1 MLKKLHISNYVL
13 IKNLDVDFT
22 NGLSIITGETGAG
35 KSILLGALGL
45 VLGERADAKTLSDK
59 NKKCII
65 EAEFD
70 ISEYP
75 LQQFFNENEIDYE
88 TLTIIRR
95 EINAEGK
102 SRAFVN
108 DTPVNLSLLKTLSST
123 LVDVHSQHQTL
134 TVGNSSFQLNVTDAL
149 ANHSE
154 LLHSYRENF
163 NHYRQLQNTLN
174 DLLEK
179 EKQASA
185 EFDFIQFQYEE
196 LNNANLKEGETE
208 TLEKELEIL
217 THSESILK
225 SVETARHLISEDEQN
240 AVQLIHQSIQ
250 QLQQAAK
257 YHPKTE
263 SILKRLMSCN
273 IELKDIASEMD
284 LIQNNIH
291 FNPERIEIISER
303 LSVINHLLQKHRLNE
318 VSNLLQLKD
327 SLEQKL
333 SGFNSVAE
341 DIERIKKE
349 IATVES
355 TLNKQAATLSE
366 NRKEAAKKLTRK
378 ILKLLHEVALPDAQF
393 EVSLTS
399 LQHFSHSGLDAIR
412 FLFSANK
419 GVQPQELS
427 KVASGGE
434 MSRLMLCLKAIL
446 AEVTS
451 MPTIIFDEI
460 DTGISG
466 ETAFKVGNMIEALA
480 KKRQVIAITHLPQ
493 MASKGE
499 MHYFVYKQT
508 LGSNTETRVKL
519 LSKEERIQEIA
530 KMLSGEGIT
539 EASIENAKDLL
550 LN

>member
-75 LQQFFNENEIDYE
+75 LQQFFSENEIDYE
-88 TLTIIRR
+88 TQTIIRR

-154 LLHSYRENF
+154 LLLSYRENF

-257 YHPKTE
+257 YHTETE

-393 EVSLTS
+393 EASLTS

-466 ETAFKVGNMIEALA
+466 ETAFKVGNMIEVLA

>member
-75 LQQFFNENEIDYE
+75 LQQFFSENEIDYE
-88 TLTIIRR
+88 TQTIIRR

-154 LLHSYRENF
+154 LLLSYRENF

-303 LSVINHLLQKHRLNE
+303 LSVINHLLQKHRLKE

-393 EVSLTS
+393 EASLTS

-466 ETAFKVGNMIEALA
+466 ETAFKVGNMIEVLA

>member
-13 IKNLDVDFT
+13 IKELDVDFT
-22 NGLSIITGETGAG
+22 KGLSIITGETGAG

-185 EFDFIQFQYEE
+185 EFDFIQFQYVE
-196 LNNANLKEGETE
+196 LKAAALKDGETE
-208 TLEKELEIL
+208 SLEKELEIL

-240 AVQLIHQSIQ
+240 VVQLIHQSIQ

-257 YHPKTE
+257 YHPETE

-284 LIQNNIH
+284 LVQNSIQY
-291 FNPERIEIISER
+291 NPERIEIISER

-318 VSNLLQLKD
+318 VSSLIQLKD

-341 DIERIKKE
+341 DIEKVKKE
-349 IATVES
+349 IATIES
-355 TLNKQAATLSE
+355 TLNKQGSTLSE
-366 NRKEAAKKLTRK
+366 NRRDAAKKLTRK
-378 ILKLLHEVALPDAQF
+378 ILKLLHEVSLPDAQF
-393 EVSLTS
+393 EVSLTA
-399 LQHFSHSGLDAIR
+399 LQHFSHSGMDAIR

-446 AEVTS
+446 AEVIS

-480 KKRQVIAITHLPQ
+480 KKRQVITITHLPQ

-519 LSKEERIQEIA
+519 LTKEERIQEIA

>member
-75 LQQFFNENEIDYE
+75 LQQFFSENEIDYE
-88 TLTIIRR
+88 TQTIIRR

-154 LLHSYRENF
+154 LLLSYRENF

-393 EVSLTS
+393 EASLTS

>member
-13 IKNLDVDFT
+13 IKELDVDFT

-45 VLGERADAKTLSDK
+45 VLGERADAKTLSDR

-70 ISEYP
+70 ISEYH
-75 LQQFFNENEIDYE
+75 LQKFFNENEIDYE
-88 TLTIIRR
+88 ERTIIRR

-102 SRAFVN
+102 SRAFIN
-108 DTPVNLSLLKTLSST
+108 DTPVNLTLLKTLSST

-149 ANHSE
+149 ADHNE
-154 LLHSYRENF
+154 LLHTYKELYNQ
-163 NHYRQLQNTLN
+163 YQQLQKTLST
-174 DLLEK
+174 LE
-179 EKQASA
+179 EREQQSSA
-185 EFDFIQFQYEE
+185 EYDFIQFQYDE
-196 LNNANLKEGETE
+196 LNNADLKDGEQE
-208 TLEKELEIL
+208 TLEKELEVL
-217 THSESILK
+217 THAETILK
-225 SVETARHLISEDEQN
+225 SIETASHLLSEDEQN
-240 AVQLIHQSIQ
+240 IVQLMNQSIL
-250 QLQQAAK
+250 QLQLAAK
-257 YHPKTE
+257 YHPETE
-263 SILKRLMSCN
+263 NILKRMISCN
-273 IELKDIASEMD
+273 IELKDITSEMD
-284 LIQNNIH
+284 TVKDSIH
-291 FNPERIEIISER
+291 FSPERIEIINER
-303 LSVINHLLQKHRLNE
+303 LSVINRLEQKHRLND
-318 VSNLLQLKD
+318 VKLLIELKD
-327 SLEQKL
+327 TLERKINEY
-333 SGFNSVAE
+333 SSVAD
-341 DIERIKKE
+341 DINRIKNE
-349 IATVES
+349 ISALEVKLRE
-355 TLNKQAATLSE
+355 AATLLTA
-366 NRKEAAKKLTRK
+366 NRKEAAKKLSNR
-378 ILKLLHEVALPDAQF
+378 ILKLLNEVVLPDARF
-393 EVSLTS
+393 EVEMSALN
-399 LQHFSHSGLDAIR
+399 QFGNSGMDAIR

-419 GVQPQELS
+419 GVPLQELS

-434 MSRLMLCLKAIL
+434 MSRLMLCLKVIL

-466 ETAFKVGNMIEALA
+466 ETAFKTGNLVQALA

-493 MASKGE
+493 MASKGQ

-508 LGSNTETRVKL
+508 IGSSTETRVKL
-519 LSKEERIQEIA
+519 LSKDERIKEIA

>member
-45 VLGERADAKTLSDK
+45 VLGERADAKTLFDK

-75 LQQFFNENEIDYE
+75 LQQFFSENEIDYE
-88 TLTIIRR
+88 TQTIIRR

-154 LLHSYRENF
+154 LLLSYRENF

-257 YHPKTE
+257 YHTETE

-303 LSVINHLLQKHRLNE
+303 LSVINHLLQKHRLKE

-466 ETAFKVGNMIEALA
+466 ETAFKVGNMIEVLA

>member
-13 IKNLDVDFT
+13 IKELDVEFT

-75 LQQFFNENEIDYE
+75 LQQFFSENEIDYE
-88 TLTIIRR
+88 KLTIIRR

-108 DTPVNLSLLKTLSST
+108 DTPVNLSLLKNLSSI

-149 ANHSE
+149 ANHNE
-154 LLHSYRENF
+154 LLHSYCENF
-163 NHYRQLQNTLN
+163 NHYQDLQSTLN

-196 LNNANLKEGETE
+196 LNAAGLKEGETE
-208 TLEKELEIL
+208 SLEKELEIL
-217 THSESILK
+217 THTESILK

-257 YHPKTE
+257 YHPETE
-263 SILKRLMSCN
+263 GLLKRLMSCN

-284 LIQNNIH
+284 LVQNSILY
-291 FNPERIEIISER
+291 NPERIEIISER
-303 LSVINHLLQKHRLNE
+303 LSVINHLLQKHRMND
-318 VSNLLQLKD
+318 VSSLIQLKD

-333 SGFNSVAE
+333 SSFNSVAE
-341 DIERIKKE
+341 DIERIIKE
-349 IATVES
+349 IAKVES
-355 TLNKQAATLSE
+355 TLNKQGATLSE
-366 NRKEAAKKLTRK
+366 NRREAAKKLTRK

-393 EVSLTS
+393 EVSLTA
-399 LQHFSHSGLDAIR
+399 LQHFGPSGLDAIR

-508 LGSNTETRVKL
+508 SGSNTETRVKL
-519 LSKEERIQEIA
+519 LTKEERIKEIA

>member
-45 VLGERADAKTLSDK
+45 VLGERADAKTLFDK

-75 LQQFFNENEIDYE
+75 LQQFFSENEIDYE
-88 TLTIIRR
+88 TQTIIRR

-154 LLHSYRENF
+154 LLLSYRENF

-257 YHPKTE
+257 YHTETE

-393 EVSLTS
+393 EASLTS

>member
-45 VLGERADAKTLSDK
+45 VLGERADAKTLFDK

-75 LQQFFNENEIDYE
+75 LQQFFSENEIDYE
-88 TLTIIRR
+88 TQTIIRR

-154 LLHSYRENF
+154 LLLSYRENF

-393 EVSLTS
+393 EASLTS